1 LALKEVVRA
10 ACAGEAAE
18 RLQHVHLQLLR
29 QWLALL
35 HDETPVSV
43 RATAVDRLPNDGVRE
58 AVDLAKVLQ
67 VLRKKKKERWDFSR
81 AHVRFCSSRGLR
93 PQRWAAR
100 LQPSAAAPAVATS
113 EHNGKPGYPVD

>member
-1 LALKEVVRA
+1 MALKEVVRA

-18 RLQHVHLQLLR
+18 RLQHVHLELLR
-29 QWLALL
+29 QRLALL

-67 VLRKKKKERWDFSR
+67 VLRKKKKWEFSR
-81 AHVRFCSSRGLR
+81 AHVRFCSSRGPR
-93 PQRWAAR
+93 PQWWAAW
-100 LQPSAAAPAVATS
+100 LQPWAAAPVVATS